1 MLWMRSLRVAV
12 TWLTVV
18 ATAALGATDVAIRAL
33 DGTMLQPFAPP
44 GTAGVLFFVATDCP
58 ISNSY
63 APEIQRICRDYGTRG
78 VSCTLIY
85 EDVDTS
91 PTPAHLDAAAR
102 QHLMEFRYGDM
113 PAAVDRTRAV
123 AKAARATVTPQAVL
137 VDRAG
142 AIRYRGRIDNF
153 YAALGKPRQQVTER
167 DLRQALDAVLE
178 SRPVP
183 RPETEAHGCFI
194 VDPAQL
200 RKE

>member
-1 MLWMRSLRVAV
+1 MLVMRPLRVAV

-18 ATAALGATDVAIRAL
+18 ATAALAASGAGIRAL
-33 DGTMLQPFAPP
+33 DGTMLRPFAPAGP
-44 GTAGVLFFVATDCP
+44 AGVLFFVATDCP

-63 APEIQRICRDYGTRG
+63 APEIQRICRDYRARG
-78 VSCTLIY
+78 VSCALMY
-85 EDVDTS
+85 EDVDTFAA
-91 PTPAHLDAAAR
+91 PVHLDAAVR
-102 QHLMEFRYGDM
+102 RHLKEFHYGDV

-123 AKAARATVTPQAVL
+123 ATEARATVTPQAVV

-142 AIRYRGRIDNF
+142 AVRYRGRIDNF

-178 SRPVP
+178 GRAVAL
-183 RPETEAHGCFI
+183 PETEAHGCFI